1 MGTFL
6 NSLSGKF
13 ECVDTEEDHLANK
26 RQLLAFQ
33 SLLKLRN
40 DLAAFVFGRDSK

>member
-6 NSLSGKF
+6 KHLSGKCG
-13 ECVDTEEDHLANK
+13 CVDTEEDHLANK

-33 SLLKLRN
+33 SLLKLKIH
-40 DLAAFVFGRDSK
+40 LAAFVFGRDSK